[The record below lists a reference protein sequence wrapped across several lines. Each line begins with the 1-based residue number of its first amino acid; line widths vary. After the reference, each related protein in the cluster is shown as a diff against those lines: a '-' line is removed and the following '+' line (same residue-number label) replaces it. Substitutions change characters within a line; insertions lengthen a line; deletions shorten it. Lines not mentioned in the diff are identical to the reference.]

1 MDYTIRIPEPMDD
14 PELVELRQ
22 IVEEEGAQNIA
33 AICLETIS
41 GTNGV
46 YSGDKLAEKAA
57 SILR

>member
-1 MDYTIRIPEPMDD
+1 MDD
-14 PELVELRQ
+14 PELVKLRQ

-46 YSGDKLAEKAA
+46 YSGDKNWWKKVA